1 LKKLLI
7 SLFIIFIFTQSAF
20 AAAKAEIYKNKSY
33 AFSEIKTA
41 MFTPIQFE
49 ASVPTTE
56 AFFNEKVSQKWKE
69 FITSSQD
76 KFPFLIKSHEDV
88 IERNNFVKGVTEPET
103 LSSEGILEKALS
115 LSDQYVD
122 AILSATIVQ
131 CNYNTIHHPQEI
143 VWKTR
148 NERRKVK
155 IKGEWEEVI
164 FPVNYQEIKPAWDET
179 FANASLIIE
188 LRDSKTNELIYGIST
203 VAKTGAALFSS
214 VPSLTDEVCNVLEYS
229 VKRINLK

>member
-1 LKKLLI
+1 ML
-7 SLFIIFIFTQSAF
+7 
-20 AAAKAEIYKNKSY
+20 
-33 AFSEIKTA
+33 
-41 MFTPIQFE
+41 TPILFE
-49 ASVPTTE
+49 TPAPTTE

-69 FITSSQD
+69 LIVSYQD
-76 KFPFLIKSHEDV
+76 KFPFLIKSHESV
-88 IERNNFVKGVTEPET
+88 VERDNFVKGTTEPQG

-122 AILSATIVQ
+122 AILSATVIQ
-131 CNYNTIHHPQEI
+131 CNYNTINHPQEV

-179 FANASLIIE
+179 FANASLKIE

-203 VAKTGAALFSS
+203 VAKTGVGLFTS
-214 VPSLTDEVCNVLEYS
+214 VPSLTTEVCNVLEYT
-229 VKRINLK
+229 VKKINLK